1 MSKVITLKNVRLSFP
16 QIWTPKAY
24 MEGQTPKFSAN
35 FLLDKDGDAD
45 QIKEFKDAIKE
56 AAAAGFNG
64 QIPKGIKTC
73 LGDGEEKAYD
83 GYENA
88 VFVSCSS
95 RQRPVVIDRDR
106 TPLVEEDGRPYA
118 GCYVN
123 AAVSL
128 WVQNNQWGKRV
139 NCNLNAI
146 QFVKDGDSFGSNAMR
161 VESVFDDISQEQA
174 ADAAEDDFLS

>member
-1 MSKVITLKNVRLSFP
+1 MSKVITLKNARLSFP

-35 FLLDKDGDAD
+35 FLLDKDKDSAQIDAL
-45 QIKEFKDAIKE
+45 KSAIK
-56 AAAAGFNG
+56 AAAVEGFNG
-64 QIPKGIKTC
+64 QIPKGLKTF
-73 LGDGEEKAYD
+73 LGNGEDKAYD

-88 VFVSCSS
+88 MFVSCSA

-123 AAVSL
+123 AALSL

-146 QFVKDGDSFGSNAMR
+146 QFVKDGDSFGGNSLA
-161 VESVFDDISQEQA
+161 VESVFDDISSEQD
-174 ADAAEDDFLS
+174 ADAAEDDFLN